1 MAGLPSSHG
10 QLGGVRQQ
18 IMSDLKQSSWL
29 VIVASLFSTSPQFFS
44 ILSALRLG
52 GLGKVRWG
60 GGTVGVASNRL
71 DRRARPA
78 ADPAIS
84 ADCQVPLQSSP
95 SHLVSPSR
103 AAATRLPVRHTD
115 WTGAS
120 PNALV
125 LRSSGAIFYSS
136 LFLPLFL
143 LFSISPFPAGAVAAS
158 IRATL
163 TSQPFLLSH
172 LCALLRKRAGC
183 PCP

>member
-18 IMSDLKQSSWL
+18 IMSDLTQSSWL

-60 GGTVGVASNRL
+60 GTVGVASNRL

-84 ADCQVPLQSSP
+84 ADCQAPLQSSP

-115 WTGAS
+115 WTGRE
-120 PNALV
+120 
-125 LRSSGAIFYSS
+125 LRLMRLFCGPLAQSST
-136 LFLPLFL
+136 L
-143 LFSISPFPAGAVAAS
+143 LFFSLCSSSFLSPPFQLVPS
-158 IRATL
+158 PRAYARL
-163 TSQPFLLSH
+163 
-172 LCALLRKRAGC
+172 
-183 PCP
+183 